1 MVWTLEAVLFII
13 LPILL
18 VLINNFPDATIYSI
32 DTATIISLNLSDSI
46 VQTNLSDI
54 ALIKENWA
62 SYIISISLISGVV
75 FMILFYKQNI
85 KAEETIQISNK
96 VDEQDIY
103 EIPRGAL
110 QGSSLETKVV
120 KVLVDRKT
128 FIVPTDD
135 LDLKKYPQE
144 SETKIMIKSSN
155 DKDSCFK
162 NLKRKVSCRV
172 EDETPKPIK
181 AYIVKIEDMKEMPV
195 DSKKNTDGKQNT
207 GFDICEPEK

>member
-1 MVWTLEAVLFII
+1 MVWTLEAVLFIT

-18 VLINNFPDATIYSI
+18 VLVNNFPDATIYSI
-32 DTATIISLNLSDSI
+32 DAVAIISLNLSDLI
-46 VQTNLSDI
+46 VQTKLSEI
-54 ALIKENWA
+54 ALVKENWA
-62 SYIISISLISGVV
+62 NYVIPITLISGAV
-75 FMILFYKQNI
+75 FMVLFYKQNI

-110 QGSSLETKVV
+110 QGSPLETKVV

-144 SETKIMIKSSN
+144 SETKIMVKSSN
-155 DKDSCFK
+155 EKDGCFT
-162 NLKRKVSCRV
+162 NLKKKVSCRV
-172 EDETPKPIK
+172 EDETPKSIK
-181 AYIVKIEDMKEMPV
+181 AYIVKIEDMKEMTVNPE
-195 DSKKNTDGKQNT
+195 NCIDG
-207 GFDICEPEK
+207 

>member
-32 DTATIISLNLSDSI
+32 DAVGIISLKSSDLI
-46 VQTNLSDI
+46 VQTKLSEI
-54 ALIKENWA
+54 ALVKENWA
-62 SYIISISLISGVV
+62 NYVIPITLISGAV
-75 FMILFYKQNI
+75 FMVLFYMQNI

-103 EIPRGAL
+103 EIRRGAL
-110 QGSSLETKVV
+110 QGSPLETKVV

-128 FIVPTDD
+128 FILPTDD

-144 SETKIMIKSSN
+144 SETKIMVKSSN
-155 DKDSCFK
+155 EKDGCFM
-162 NLKRKVSCRV
+162 NLKKKVSCRV

-181 AYIVKIEDMKEMPV
+181 AYIVKIEDMKEMTVNP
-195 DSKKNTDGKQNT
+195 
-207 GFDICEPEK
+207 